1 MNAINSWSKKLGQ
14 MVLTFV
20 RNHKRILIEVFS
32 VVAFFVFITL
42 SINKCTYYK
51 NVNDKNIIALTDSVK
66 YYKGKY
72 GNEVAKKTMVET
84 DCKNLQNINDSLYRM
99 IQSMQVKKP
108 DIVIGGST
116 SIDNGKHDTVWV
128 PTVTEITSKNI
139 YRKFDFSNQYRELV
153 GNVNYTNDTLGLHIE
168 KDRIQFKYALAIKDN
183 AVYMTSD
190 NPYVKFNSITGLTIP
205 KQKKEKKFG
214 IGPSVFGGYSNKGF
228 VYGVGIGL
236 QYNLISFWKFLK
248 IVLYLNRIKIEWI
261 IMDKLTDMDKF
272 LMLYFIF
279 WWIVD
284 IRFYPY
290 FVKSLPSTDE
300 FNLTN
305 IFRKQYEK
313 YLDV

>member
-1 MNAINSWSKKLGQ
+1 MNAISLWSKKLGQ

-72 GNEVAKKTMVET
+72 GNEVAKKTMIET
-84 DCKNLQNINDSLYRM
+84 DCKNLQIINDSLYRM
-99 IQSMQVKKP
+99 IQNMQVKKP
-108 DIVIGGST
+108 DMVIGGST

-139 YRKFDFSNQYRELV
+139 YRKFDFSNQYRELT
-153 GNVNYTNDTLGLHIE
+153 GNVSYTNDTLGLHIE
-168 KDRIQFKYALAIKDN
+168 KDRIQFKYALAVKDN

-214 IGPSVFGGYSNKGF
+214 IGPSIFGGYSNKGF

-236 QYNLISFWKFLK
+236 QYNLISF
-248 IVLYLNRIKIEWI
+248 
-261 IMDKLTDMDKF
+261 
-272 LMLYFIF
+272 
-279 WWIVD
+279 
-284 IRFYPY
+284 
-290 FVKSLPSTDE
+290 
-300 FNLTN
+300 
-305 IFRKQYEK
+305 
-313 YLDV
+313 

>member
-1 MNAINSWSKKLGQ
+1 MNAISLWSKKLGQ

-72 GNEVAKKTMVET
+72 GNEVAKKKMIET
-84 DCKNLQNINDSLYRM
+84 DCKNLQIINDSLYRM

-139 YRKFDFSNQYRELV
+139 YRKFDFSNQYRELT
-153 GNVNYTNDTLGLHIE
+153 GNVSYTNDTLGLHIE
-168 KDRIQFKYALAIKDN
+168 KDITQFKYALAVKDN
-183 AVYMTSD
+183 VVYMTSD
-190 NPYVKFNSITGLTIP
+190 NPYVKFNSITGLKIP

-228 VYGVGIGL
+228 VYGIGIGL
-236 QYNLISFWKFLK
+236 QYNLISF
-248 IVLYLNRIKIEWI
+248 
-261 IMDKLTDMDKF
+261 
-272 LMLYFIF
+272 
-279 WWIVD
+279 
-284 IRFYPY
+284 
-290 FVKSLPSTDE
+290 
-300 FNLTN
+300 
-305 IFRKQYEK
+305 
-313 YLDV
+313 

>member
-1 MNAINSWSKKLGQ
+1 MNAINLWSKKLGQ

-51 NVNDKNIIALTDSVK
+51 NVNDKNIIALTDSVN

-72 GNEVAKKTMVET
+72 GNEVAKKTMIET

-116 SIDNGKHDTVWV
+116 SIDNGKHDTVYI

-139 YRKFDFSNQYRELV
+139 YRKFDFSNQYRELT
-153 GNVNYTNDTLGLHIE
+153 GNVSYTNDTLGLYIE
-168 KDRIQFKYALAIKDN
+168 KDRMQFKYALAVKDN
-183 AVYMTSD
+183 VVYMTSD

-214 IGPSVFGGYSNKGF
+214 IGPSVFGGYSNRGF
-228 VYGVGIGL
+228 VYGIGIGL
-236 QYNLISFWKFLK
+236 QYN
-248 IVLYLNRIKIEWI
+248 
-261 IMDKLTDMDKF
+261 
-272 LMLYFIF
+272 FINF
-279 WWIVD
+279 
-284 IRFYPY
+284 
-290 FVKSLPSTDE
+290 
-300 FNLTN
+300 
-305 IFRKQYEK
+305 
-313 YLDV
+313 

>member
-1 MNAINSWSKKLGQ
+1 MNAINLWSKKLGQ

-32 VVAFFVFITL
+32 VVAFFIFITL

-51 NVNDKNIIALTDSVK
+51 NVNDKNIISLTDSVN

-72 GNEVAKKTMVET
+72 GNEVAKKTMIET
-84 DCKNLQNINDSLYRM
+84 DCKNLQIINDSLYRM

-108 DIVIGGST
+108 DIVIGGSS

-139 YRKFDFSNQYRELV
+139 YRKFDFSNQYRELT
-153 GNVNYTNDTLGLHIE
+153 GNVSYTNDTLGLYIE
-168 KDRIQFKYALAIKDN
+168 KDIMQFKYALAVKDN
-183 AVYMTSD
+183 VVYMTSD

-228 VYGVGIGL
+228 VYGIGIGL
-236 QYNLISFWKFLK
+236 QYN
-248 IVLYLNRIKIEWI
+248 
-261 IMDKLTDMDKF
+261 
-272 LMLYFIF
+272 FINF
-279 WWIVD
+279 
-284 IRFYPY
+284 
-290 FVKSLPSTDE
+290 
-300 FNLTN
+300 
-305 IFRKQYEK
+305 
-313 YLDV
+313 

>member
-1 MNAINSWSKKLGQ
+1 MNAINLWSKKLGQ

-32 VVAFFVFITL
+32 VVAFFVFMTL

-72 GNEVAKKTMVET
+72 GNEVAKKTMIET
-84 DCKNLQNINDSLYRM
+84 DCKNLHNINDSLYRM

-116 SIDNGKHDTVWV
+116 LIDNGKHDTVYI
-128 PTVTEITSKNI
+128 PTSTEITSKNI
-139 YRKFDFSNQYRELV
+139 YRKFDFSNQYRELT
-153 GNVNYTNDTLGLHIE
+153 GNVSYTNDTLGLYIE
-168 KDRIQFKYALAIKDN
+168 KDIMQFKYALAVKDN
-183 AVYMTSD
+183 VVYMTSD

-214 IGPSVFGGYSNKGF
+214 IGPSIFGGYSNKGF

-236 QYNLISFWKFLK
+236 QYN
-248 IVLYLNRIKIEWI
+248 
-261 IMDKLTDMDKF
+261 
-272 LMLYFIF
+272 FINF
-279 WWIVD
+279 
-284 IRFYPY
+284 
-290 FVKSLPSTDE
+290 
-300 FNLTN
+300 
-305 IFRKQYEK
+305 
-313 YLDV
+313 

>member
-1 MNAINSWSKKLGQ
+1 MNAISSWSKKLGQ

-32 VVAFFVFITL
+32 VVAFFVFITW

-51 NVNDKNIIALTDSVK
+51 NVNDKNIIALTDSVN

-72 GNEVAKKTMVET
+72 GNEVAKKTMIET
-84 DCKNLQNINDSLYRM
+84 DCKNLQIINDSLYRM

-116 SIDNGKHDTVWV
+116 SIDNGKHDTVYI

-139 YRKFDFSNQYRELV
+139 YRKFDFSNQYRELT
-153 GNVNYTNDTLGLHIE
+153 GNVSYTNDTLGLYIE
-168 KDRIQFKYALAIKDN
+168 KDRMQFKYALAVKDN
-183 AVYMTSD
+183 VVYMTSD

-228 VYGVGIGL
+228 VYGIGIGL
-236 QYNLISFWKFLK
+236 QYNLINF
-248 IVLYLNRIKIEWI
+248 
-261 IMDKLTDMDKF
+261 
-272 LMLYFIF
+272 
-279 WWIVD
+279 
-284 IRFYPY
+284 
-290 FVKSLPSTDE
+290 
-300 FNLTN
+300 
-305 IFRKQYEK
+305 
-313 YLDV
+313 

>member
-1 MNAINSWSKKLGQ
+1 MNAISSWSKKLGQ

-32 VVAFFVFITL
+32 VVAFFVFITW

-51 NVNDKNIIALTDSVK
+51 TVNDKNIIALTDSVN

-72 GNEVAKKTMVET
+72 GNEVAKKTMIET
-84 DCKNLQNINDSLYRM
+84 DCKNLQIINDSLYRM

-116 SIDNGKHDTVWV
+116 SIDNGKRDTVYI

-139 YRKFDFSNQYRELV
+139 YRKFDFSNQYRELI
-153 GNVNYTNDTLGLHIE
+153 GNVSYTNDTLGLYIE
-168 KDRIQFKYALAIKDN
+168 KDRMQFKYALAVKDN
-183 AVYMTSD
+183 VVYMTSD

-228 VYGVGIGL
+228 VYGIGIGL
-236 QYNLISFWKFLK
+236 QYNLINF
-248 IVLYLNRIKIEWI
+248 
-261 IMDKLTDMDKF
+261 
-272 LMLYFIF
+272 
-279 WWIVD
+279 
-284 IRFYPY
+284 
-290 FVKSLPSTDE
+290 
-300 FNLTN
+300 
-305 IFRKQYEK
+305 
-313 YLDV
+313 

>member
-1 MNAINSWSKKLGQ
+1 MNAISLWSKKLGQ

-20 RNHKRILIEVFS
+20 RNHKRIFIEVFS

-51 NVNDKNIIALTDSVK
+51 NINDKNIIALTDSVN

-72 GNEVAKKTMVET
+72 GNEVAKKTMIET

-116 SIDNGKHDTVWV
+116 SIDNGKHDTVYI

-139 YRKFDFSNQYRELV
+139 YRKFDFSNQYRELT
-153 GNVNYTNDTLGLHIE
+153 GNVSYTNDTLGLYIE
-168 KDRIQFKYALAIKDN
+168 KDIMQFKYALAIKDN
-183 AVYMTSD
+183 VVYMTSD
-190 NPYVKFNSITGLTIP
+190 NPYVKFNSITGLKIP

-228 VYGVGIGL
+228 VYGIGIGL
-236 QYNLISFWKFLK
+236 QYNLMNF
-248 IVLYLNRIKIEWI
+248 
-261 IMDKLTDMDKF
+261 
-272 LMLYFIF
+272 
-279 WWIVD
+279 
-284 IRFYPY
+284 
-290 FVKSLPSTDE
+290 
-300 FNLTN
+300 
-305 IFRKQYEK
+305 
-313 YLDV
+313 

>member
-1 MNAINSWSKKLGQ
+1 MNAISSWSKKLGQ

-32 VVAFFVFITL
+32 VVAFFVFITW

-51 NVNDKNIIALTDSVK
+51 NINDKNIIALTDSVN

-72 GNEVAKKTMVET
+72 GNEVAKKTMIET
-84 DCKNLQNINDSLYRM
+84 DCKNLQIINDSLYRM

-116 SIDNGKHDTVWV
+116 SIDNGKRDTVYI

-139 YRKFDFSNQYRELV
+139 YRKFDFSNQYRELT
-153 GNVNYTNDTLGLHIE
+153 GNVSYTNDTLGLYIE
-168 KDRIQFKYALAIKDN
+168 KDRMQFKYALAVKDN
-183 AVYMTSD
+183 VVYMTSD

-228 VYGVGIGL
+228 VYGIGIGL
-236 QYNLISFWKFLK
+236 QYN
-248 IVLYLNRIKIEWI
+248 
-261 IMDKLTDMDKF
+261 
-272 LMLYFIF
+272 FINF
-279 WWIVD
+279 
-284 IRFYPY
+284 
-290 FVKSLPSTDE
+290 
-300 FNLTN
+300 
-305 IFRKQYEK
+305 
-313 YLDV
+313 

>member
-1 MNAINSWSKKLGQ
+1 MNAINSWNKLMWQ
-14 MVLTFV
+14 TATSFV

-72 GNEVAKKTMVET
+72 GNEVAKKTMVEA
-84 DCKNLQNINDSLYRM
+84 DYKNLQNINDSLYRM

-128 PTVTEITSKNI
+128 LSASTTDVSATGVTEITSKNI
-139 YRKFDFSNQYRELV
+139 YRKFDFSNQYRELT

-168 KDRIQFKYALAIKDN
+168 KDRIQFKYALAVKDN
-183 AVYMTSD
+183 VVYMTSD

-236 QYNLISFWKFLK
+236 QYN
-248 IVLYLNRIKIEWI
+248 
-261 IMDKLTDMDKF
+261 
-272 LMLYFIF
+272 FINF
-279 WWIVD
+279 
-284 IRFYPY
+284 
-290 FVKSLPSTDE
+290 
-300 FNLTN
+300 
-305 IFRKQYEK
+305 
-313 YLDV
+313 

>member
-1 MNAINSWSKKLGQ
+1 MNAISLWSKKLGQ

-72 GNEVAKKTMVET
+72 GNEVAKKTMIET
-84 DCKNLQNINDSLYRM
+84 DCKNLQIINDSLYRM

-108 DIVIGGST
+108 DMVIGGST
-116 SIDNGKHDTVWV
+116 SIDNGKHDTVYI

-139 YRKFDFSNQYRELV
+139 YRKFDFSNQYRELT
-153 GNVNYTNDTLGLHIE
+153 GNVSYTNDTLGLYIE
-168 KDRIQFKYALAIKDN
+168 KDIMQFKYALAVKDN
-183 AVYMTSD
+183 VVYMTSD
-190 NPYVKFNSITGLTIP
+190 NPYVKFNSITGLKIP

-228 VYGVGIGL
+228 VYGIGIGL
-236 QYNLISFWKFLK
+236 QYNLISF
-248 IVLYLNRIKIEWI
+248 
-261 IMDKLTDMDKF
+261 
-272 LMLYFIF
+272 
-279 WWIVD
+279 
-284 IRFYPY
+284 
-290 FVKSLPSTDE
+290 
-300 FNLTN
+300 
-305 IFRKQYEK
+305 
-313 YLDV
+313 

>member
-1 MNAINSWSKKLGQ
+1 MNAISLWSKKLGQ

-72 GNEVAKKTMVET
+72 GNEVAKKTMIET
-84 DCKNLQNINDSLYRM
+84 DCKNLQIINDSLYRM

-116 SIDNGKHDTVWV
+116 SIDNGKHDTVYI

-139 YRKFDFSNQYRELV
+139 YRKFDFSNQYRELT
-153 GNVNYTNDTLGLHIE
+153 GNVSYTNDTLGLHIE
-168 KDRIQFKYALAIKDN
+168 KDIMQFKYALAVKDN
-183 AVYMTSD
+183 VVYMTSD

-228 VYGVGIGL
+228 VYGIGIGL
-236 QYNLISFWKFLK
+236 QYNLISF
-248 IVLYLNRIKIEWI
+248 
-261 IMDKLTDMDKF
+261 
-272 LMLYFIF
+272 
-279 WWIVD
+279 
-284 IRFYPY
+284 
-290 FVKSLPSTDE
+290 
-300 FNLTN
+300 
-305 IFRKQYEK
+305 
-313 YLDV
+313 

>member
-1 MNAINSWSKKLGQ
+1 MNAISLWSKKLGQ
-14 MVLTFV
+14 MVLTFI

-51 NVNDKNIIALTDSVK
+51 NINDKNIIALTDSVK

-72 GNEVAKKTMVET
+72 GNEVAKKTMIET
-84 DCKNLQNINDSLYRM
+84 DCKNLQIINDSLYRM
-99 IQSMQVKKP
+99 IQNMQVKKP

-139 YRKFDFSNQYRELV
+139 YRKFDFSNQYRELT
-153 GNVNYTNDTLGLHIE
+153 GNVSYTNDTLGLYIE
-168 KDRIQFKYALAIKDN
+168 KDIMQFKYALAVKDN
-183 AVYMTSD
+183 VVYMTSD

-228 VYGVGIGL
+228 VYGIGIGL
-236 QYNLISFWKFLK
+236 QYN
-248 IVLYLNRIKIEWI
+248 
-261 IMDKLTDMDKF
+261 
-272 LMLYFIF
+272 FINF
-279 WWIVD
+279 
-284 IRFYPY
+284 
-290 FVKSLPSTDE
+290 
-300 FNLTN
+300 
-305 IFRKQYEK
+305 
-313 YLDV
+313 

>member
-1 MNAINSWSKKLGQ
+1 MNAINSWNKLMWQ
-14 MVLTFV
+14 TATSFV

-72 GNEVAKKTMVET
+72 GNEVAKKTMIET

-108 DIVIGGST
+108 DMVIGGST

-128 PTVTEITSKNI
+128 LSASTADVSATGVTEITSKNI
-139 YRKFDFSNQYRELV
+139 YRKFDFSNQYRELT

-168 KDRIQFKYALAIKDN
+168 KDRIQFKYALAVKDN

-236 QYNLISFWKFLK
+236 QYN
-248 IVLYLNRIKIEWI
+248 
-261 IMDKLTDMDKF
+261 
-272 LMLYFIF
+272 FINF
-279 WWIVD
+279 
-284 IRFYPY
+284 
-290 FVKSLPSTDE
+290 
-300 FNLTN
+300 
-305 IFRKQYEK
+305 
-313 YLDV
+313 

>member
-1 MNAINSWSKKLGQ
+1 MNAINLWSKKLGQ

-20 RNHKRILIEVFS
+20 RNHKRIFIEVFS

-51 NVNDKNIIALTDSVK
+51 NVNDKNIIALTDSVN

-72 GNEVAKKTMVET
+72 GNEVAKKTMIET
-84 DCKNLQNINDSLYRM
+84 DCKNLQIINDSLYRM

-139 YRKFDFSNQYRELV
+139 YRKFDFSNQYRDLT
-153 GNVNYTNDTLGLHIE
+153 GNVSYTNDTLGLYIE
-168 KDRIQFKYALAIKDN
+168 KDIMQFKYALAVKDN
-183 AVYMTSD
+183 VVYMTSD
-190 NPYVKFNSITGLTIP
+190 NPYVKFNSITGLKIP

-228 VYGVGIGL
+228 VYGIGIGL
-236 QYNLISFWKFLK
+236 QYN
-248 IVLYLNRIKIEWI
+248 
-261 IMDKLTDMDKF
+261 
-272 LMLYFIF
+272 FINF
-279 WWIVD
+279 
-284 IRFYPY
+284 
-290 FVKSLPSTDE
+290 
-300 FNLTN
+300 
-305 IFRKQYEK
+305 
-313 YLDV
+313 

>member
-1 MNAINSWSKKLGQ
+1 MNAISLWSKKLGQ

-51 NVNDKNIIALTDSVK
+51 NVNDKNIIALTDSVN
-66 YYKGKY
+66 YYKGRY
-72 GNEVAKKTMVET
+72 GNEVAKKTMIET

-108 DIVIGGST
+108 DMVIGGSS
-116 SIDNGKHDTVWV
+116 SIDNGKHDTLWV

-139 YRKFDFSNQYRELV
+139 YRKFDFSNQYRELT

-183 AVYMTSD
+183 VVYMTSD

-205 KQKKEKKFG
+205 RQKKEKKFG

-228 VYGVGIGL
+228 VYGIGIGL
-236 QYNLISFWKFLK
+236 QYN
-248 IVLYLNRIKIEWI
+248 
-261 IMDKLTDMDKF
+261 
-272 LMLYFIF
+272 FINF
-279 WWIVD
+279 
-284 IRFYPY
+284 
-290 FVKSLPSTDE
+290 
-300 FNLTN
+300 
-305 IFRKQYEK
+305 
-313 YLDV
+313 

>member
-1 MNAINSWSKKLGQ
+1 MNAISLWSKKLGQ

-51 NVNDKNIIALTDSVK
+51 NVNDKNIIALTDSVN

-72 GNEVAKKTMVET
+72 GNEVAKKTMIET
-84 DCKNLQNINDSLYRM
+84 DCKNLQIINDSLYRM

-116 SIDNGKHDTVWV
+116 SIDNGKHDTVYI

-139 YRKFDFSNQYRELV
+139 YRKFDFSNQYRELT
-153 GNVNYTNDTLGLHIE
+153 GNVSYTNDTLGLYIE
-168 KDRIQFKYALAIKDN
+168 KDIMQFKYALAIKDN
-183 AVYMTSD
+183 VVYMTSD
-190 NPYVKFNSITGLTIP
+190 NPYVKFNSITGLKIP

-228 VYGVGIGL
+228 VYGIGIGL
-236 QYNLISFWKFLK
+236 QYNFMNF
-248 IVLYLNRIKIEWI
+248 
-261 IMDKLTDMDKF
+261 
-272 LMLYFIF
+272 
-279 WWIVD
+279 
-284 IRFYPY
+284 
-290 FVKSLPSTDE
+290 
-300 FNLTN
+300 
-305 IFRKQYEK
+305 
-313 YLDV
+313 

>member
-1 MNAINSWSKKLGQ
+1 MNAISSWSKKLGQ

-32 VVAFFVFITL
+32 VVAFFVFITW

-51 NVNDKNIIALTDSVK
+51 NVNDKNIIALTDSVN

-72 GNEVAKKTMVET
+72 GNEVAKKTMIET
-84 DCKNLQNINDSLYRM
+84 DCKNLQIINDSLYRM
-99 IQSMQVKKP
+99 IQNMQVKKP

-139 YRKFDFSNQYRELV
+139 YRKFDFSNQYRELT
-153 GNVNYTNDTLGLHIE
+153 GNVSYTNDTLGLHIE
-168 KDRIQFKYALAIKDN
+168 KDIMQFKYALAVKDN
-183 AVYMTSD
+183 VVYMTSD

-228 VYGVGIGL
+228 VYGIGIGL
-236 QYNLISFWKFLK
+236 QYNLISF
-248 IVLYLNRIKIEWI
+248 
-261 IMDKLTDMDKF
+261 
-272 LMLYFIF
+272 
-279 WWIVD
+279 
-284 IRFYPY
+284 
-290 FVKSLPSTDE
+290 
-300 FNLTN
+300 
-305 IFRKQYEK
+305 
-313 YLDV
+313 

>member
-1 MNAINSWSKKLGQ
+1 MNAISSWNKKLGQ

-72 GNEVAKKTMVET
+72 GNEVAKKTMIET

-108 DIVIGGST
+108 DIVIGGSA

-139 YRKFDFSNQYRELV
+139 YRKFDFSNRYRELT

-183 AVYMTSD
+183 VVYMTSD

-214 IGPSVFGGYSNKGF
+214 IGPSVFSGYSNKGF
-228 VYGVGIGL
+228 VYGIGIGL
-236 QYNLISFWKFLK
+236 QYN
-248 IVLYLNRIKIEWI
+248 
-261 IMDKLTDMDKF
+261 
-272 LMLYFIF
+272 FINF
-279 WWIVD
+279 
-284 IRFYPY
+284 
-290 FVKSLPSTDE
+290 
-300 FNLTN
+300 
-305 IFRKQYEK
+305 
-313 YLDV
+313 

>member
-1 MNAINSWSKKLGQ
+1 MNAISSWSKKLGQ

-32 VVAFFVFITL
+32 VVAFFVFITW

-51 NVNDKNIIALTDSVK
+51 NVNDKNIIALTDSVN

-72 GNEVAKKTMVET
+72 GNEVAKKIMIET
-84 DCKNLQNINDSLYRM
+84 DCKNLQIINDSLYRM

-116 SIDNGKHDTVWV
+116 SIDNGKHDTIYI

-139 YRKFDFSNQYRELV
+139 YRKFDFSNQYRELT
-153 GNVNYTNDTLGLHIE
+153 GNVSYTNDTLGLYIE
-168 KDRIQFKYALAIKDN
+168 KDIMQFKYALAVKDN
-183 AVYMTSD
+183 VVYMTSD

-228 VYGVGIGL
+228 VYGIGIGL
-236 QYNLISFWKFLK
+236 QYN
-248 IVLYLNRIKIEWI
+248 
-261 IMDKLTDMDKF
+261 
-272 LMLYFIF
+272 FINF
-279 WWIVD
+279 
-284 IRFYPY
+284 
-290 FVKSLPSTDE
+290 
-300 FNLTN
+300 
-305 IFRKQYEK
+305 
-313 YLDV
+313 

>member
-1 MNAINSWSKKLGQ
+1 MNAISLWSKKLGQ

-32 VVAFFVFITL
+32 VVAFFVFITW

-51 NVNDKNIIALTDSVK
+51 NVNDKNIIALTDSVN

-72 GNEVAKKTMVET
+72 GNEVAKKTMIET
-84 DCKNLQNINDSLYRM
+84 DCKNLQIINDSLYRM

-116 SIDNGKHDTVWV
+116 SIDNGKHDTVYI

-139 YRKFDFSNQYRELV
+139 YRKFDFSNQYRELT
-153 GNVNYTNDTLGLHIE
+153 GNVSYTNDTLGLYIE
-168 KDRIQFKYALAIKDN
+168 KDIMQFKYALAIKDN
-183 AVYMTSD
+183 VVYMTSD

-228 VYGVGIGL
+228 VYGIGIGL
-236 QYNLISFWKFLK
+236 QYNLMNF
-248 IVLYLNRIKIEWI
+248 
-261 IMDKLTDMDKF
+261 
-272 LMLYFIF
+272 
-279 WWIVD
+279 
-284 IRFYPY
+284 
-290 FVKSLPSTDE
+290 
-300 FNLTN
+300 
-305 IFRKQYEK
+305 
-313 YLDV
+313 

>member
-1 MNAINSWSKKLGQ
+1 MNAINLWSKKLGQ

-32 VVAFFVFITL
+32 VVAFFVFITW

-51 NVNDKNIIALTDSVK
+51 NVNDKNIIALTDSVN

-72 GNEVAKKTMVET
+72 GNEVAKKTMIET
-84 DCKNLQNINDSLYRM
+84 DCKNLQIINDSLYRM

-139 YRKFDFSNQYRELV
+139 YRKFDFSNQYRELT
-153 GNVNYTNDTLGLHIE
+153 GNVSYTNDTLGLYIE
-168 KDRIQFKYALAIKDN
+168 KDRMQFKYALAVKDN
-183 AVYMTSD
+183 VVYMTSD

-228 VYGVGIGL
+228 VCGIGIGL
-236 QYNLISFWKFLK
+236 QYN
-248 IVLYLNRIKIEWI
+248 
-261 IMDKLTDMDKF
+261 
-272 LMLYFIF
+272 FINF
-279 WWIVD
+279 
-284 IRFYPY
+284 
-290 FVKSLPSTDE
+290 
-300 FNLTN
+300 
-305 IFRKQYEK
+305 
-313 YLDV
+313 

>member
-1 MNAINSWSKKLGQ
+1 MNAISLWSKKLGQ

-51 NVNDKNIIALTDSVK
+51 NINDKNIIALTDSVK

-72 GNEVAKKTMVET
+72 GNEVAKKTMIET
-84 DCKNLQNINDSLYRM
+84 DCKNLQIINDSLYRM

-139 YRKFDFSNQYRELV
+139 YRKFDFSNQYRELT
-153 GNVNYTNDTLGLHIE
+153 GNVSYTNDTLGLYIE
-168 KDRIQFKYALAIKDN
+168 KDIMQFKYALAVKDN
-183 AVYMTSD
+183 VVYMTSD
-190 NPYVKFNSITGLTIP
+190 NPYVKFNSITGLKIP

-228 VYGVGIGL
+228 VYGIGIGL
-236 QYNLISFWKFLK
+236 QYN
-248 IVLYLNRIKIEWI
+248 
-261 IMDKLTDMDKF
+261 
-272 LMLYFIF
+272 FINF
-279 WWIVD
+279 
-284 IRFYPY
+284 
-290 FVKSLPSTDE
+290 
-300 FNLTN
+300 
-305 IFRKQYEK
+305 
-313 YLDV
+313 

>member
-1 MNAINSWSKKLGQ
+1 MNAISSWSKKLGQ

-32 VVAFFVFITL
+32 VVAFFVFITW

-72 GNEVAKKTMVET
+72 GNEVAKKTMIET
-84 DCKNLQNINDSLYRM
+84 DCKNLQIINDSLYRM

-139 YRKFDFSNQYRELV
+139 YRKFDFSNQYRELT
-153 GNVNYTNDTLGLHIE
+153 GNVSYTNDTLGLYIE
-168 KDRIQFKYALAIKDN
+168 KDRMQFKYALAVKDN
-183 AVYMTSD
+183 VVYMTSD

-228 VYGVGIGL
+228 VYGIGIGL
-236 QYNLISFWKFLK
+236 QYNLISF
-248 IVLYLNRIKIEWI
+248 
-261 IMDKLTDMDKF
+261 
-272 LMLYFIF
+272 
-279 WWIVD
+279 
-284 IRFYPY
+284 
-290 FVKSLPSTDE
+290 
-300 FNLTN
+300 
-305 IFRKQYEK
+305 
-313 YLDV
+313 

>member
-1 MNAINSWSKKLGQ
+1 MNAINLWSKKLGQ

-51 NVNDKNIIALTDSVK
+51 NVNDKNIISLTDSVN

-72 GNEVAKKTMVET
+72 GNEVAKKTMIET
-84 DCKNLQNINDSLYRM
+84 DCKNLQIINDSLYRM
-99 IQSMQVKKP
+99 IQNMQVKKP

-139 YRKFDFSNQYRELV
+139 YRKFDFSNQYRELT
-153 GNVNYTNDTLGLHIE
+153 GNVSYTNDTLGLYIE
-168 KDRIQFKYALAIKDN
+168 KDIMQFKYALAVKDN
-183 AVYMTSD
+183 VVYMTSD

-228 VYGVGIGL
+228 VYGIGIGL
-236 QYNLISFWKFLK
+236 QYNLISF
-248 IVLYLNRIKIEWI
+248 
-261 IMDKLTDMDKF
+261 
-272 LMLYFIF
+272 
-279 WWIVD
+279 
-284 IRFYPY
+284 
-290 FVKSLPSTDE
+290 
-300 FNLTN
+300 
-305 IFRKQYEK
+305 
-313 YLDV
+313 